1 MQNLAR
7 EAAIDLNLALLLKY
21 VVKIESKF
29 TLHKLLSFVLGF
41 LYLLNACVLL
51 AKNIYAGVP
60 LRKSM
65 KINCQNYSLSYNPS
79 IIHATVTYERVC
91 WHLNLTLRI
100 YLE

>member
-41 LYLLNACVLL
+41 LYLLNACMPI
-51 AKNIYAGVP
+51 AK
-60 LRKSM
+60 
-65 KINCQNYSLSYNPS
+65 
-79 IIHATVTYERVC
+79 IICA
-91 WHLNLTLRI
+91 
-100 YLE
+100 